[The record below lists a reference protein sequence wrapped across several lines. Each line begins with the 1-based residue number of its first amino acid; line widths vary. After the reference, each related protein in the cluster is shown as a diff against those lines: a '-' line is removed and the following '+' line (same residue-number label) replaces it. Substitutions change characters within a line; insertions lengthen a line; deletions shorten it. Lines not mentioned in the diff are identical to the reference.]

1 MTHIINQ
8 TQFPSIQIHCNSSH
22 ADAYGG
28 DPTYKSWCYF
38 LFREPI
44 VNLPNAYQFLISLN
58 DAEIPVSYYCINST
72 NNVFTFL
79 FNYTSY
85 SITLNEGNYSAYDV
99 AAQLTST
106 NIPLPGD
113 EPPLA
118 FSFSTIYD
126 EKSNKMVYKFVCLVD
141 SPATAS
147 LTYPIVIPASTSKN
161 PIFGFNGRTD
171 ILADLY
177 IYRGSTATLI
187 SNMCIDTAGTRCM
200 FVKCLNVHTQ
210 AYDSMTKFSGNI
222 LSRIPINQEPNGI
235 VFWNNATAFKSKC
248 TLKSLSMLEIQ
259 IVDEN
264 NQLVNFNN
272 IDWSLCIQIDV
283 LGNSPSDYMPDNPF
297 MRKDLNV

>member
-8 TQFPSIQIHCNSSH
+8 TQFPSVQIHCNSSH

-28 DPTYKSWCYF
+28 DPTMKSWCYF

-72 NNVFTFL
+72 NNVFSF
-79 FNYTSY
+79 SY
-85 SITLNEGNYSAYDV
+85 NNAMYQITLTQGNYSAYDV
-99 AAQLTST
+99 AAQLTSN
-106 NIPLPGD
+106 NIATEDPL
-113 EPPLA
+113 
-118 FSFSTIYD
+118 SFALSTIYD
-126 EKSNKMVYKFVCLVD
+126 EKSNTMFFKFVSLVNGVG
-141 SPATAS
+141 
-147 LTYPIVIPASTSKN
+147 TYPVVIFASTTKN
-161 PIFGFNGRTD
+161 SIFGFNGKTD
-171 ILADLY
+171 ILGNSFPVQ
-177 IYRGSTATLI
+177 GSALTLQ

-210 AYDSMTKFSGNI
+210 AYDSMTKYSGNI
-222 LSRIPINQEPNGI
+222 LARIPINQEPNGI

-248 TLKSLSMLEIQ
+248 TLKSLSLLEIQ

-297 MRKDLNV
+297 MRNNLNV